1 MKNIHH
7 ILFDF
12 DYTLADSSE
21 GIIASVNYALEQV
34 GEKPA
39 DHEKIRHMIGH
50 TLEDTFGR
58 FVDPGDI
65 KKIQTCKRLF
75 MEFADTGA
83 MVKNTVILKDVPET
97 IRWLYEN
104 LYTLGIVSTK
114 RRSTIE
120 DTLIETE
127 LDDYFDVIIGYEDV
141 KELKPD
147 PAGLLK
153 AVEELGGNKN
163 DSVFVGDSVID
174 IQTAKNA
181 GIPVIAVSSGMTPP
195 EILRSNDPEHLIPNF
210 SELIK
215 LFNHAVS

>member
-34 GEKPA
+34 GEKSA

-50 TLEDTFGR
+50 SLEDTFGQ
-58 FVDPGDI
+58 FVDPLDT

-75 MEFADTGA
+75 MEFADTGV

-97 IRWLYEN
+97 IQWFYEN
-104 LYTLGIVSTK
+104 LYSLGIVSTK

-120 DTLIETE
+120 ETLIETD
-127 LDDYFDVIIGYEDV
+127 LDDFFDVIIGYEDV
-141 KELKPD
+141 KSLKPD

-153 AVEELGGNKN
+153 AIEELGGNKH
-163 DSVFVGDSVID
+163 DSVFVGDSIID

-181 GIPVIAVSSGMTPP
+181 GIPVIAVSSGMTTP
-195 EILRSNDPEHLIPNF
+195 EMLQSYEPDHLIRDF
-210 SELIK
+210 AELTI
-215 LFNHAVS
+215 LFNHNEP